1 MERSFPIVRY
11 DVNLLYRR
19 GSQLGLAD
27 TLSWAYLPELN
38 LTSVQKEVEAVNMA
52 QDLPVSAAQV
62 DDICRNTEDHELQEL
77 IKVVLTGWPEDKS
90 QVPNSA
96 VPYYNVRNEL
106 AVQNGVSFRGD
117 MPQRI
122 HASHLG
128 IDGCQRQASEC
139 LYWPRMSSEVKDYVQ
154 QRDMCRQI
162 QCSRKNHYSPKMYHQ
177 DHGPR

>member
-1 MERSFPIVRY
+1 M
-11 DVNLLYRR
+11 
-19 GSQLGLAD
+19 
-27 TLSWAYLPELN
+27 
-38 LTSVQKEVEAVNMA
+38 
-52 QDLPVSAAQV
+52 
-62 DDICRNTEDHELQEL
+62 DDIRRHTEDHELQEL

-106 AVQNGVSFRGD
+106 AVGVSFRGD
-117 MPQRI
+117 MLQRI

-128 IDGCQRQASEC
+128 IDGCQRQAREC

>member
-1 MERSFPIVRY
+1 M
-11 DVNLLYRR
+11 
-19 GSQLGLAD
+19 
-27 TLSWAYLPELN
+27 
-38 LTSVQKEVEAVNMA
+38 
-52 QDLPVSAAQV
+52 
-62 DDICRNTEDHELQEL
+62 DDIRRHTEDHELQEL

-106 AVQNGVSFRGD
+106 AFQNGVSFRGD
-117 MPQRI
+117 MLQRI

-128 IDGCQRQASEC
+128 IDGCQQQAREC
-139 LYWPRMSSEVKDYVQ
+139 LYWPRMSSEIKGYVQ
-154 QRDMCRQI
+154 QCDVCRQI